1 MNLKFPPYSANI
13 KSRVLLGIVV
23 FLLLTVDSFSQVT
36 SRVSDEKTNKPIPFA
51 SIWIRGTQ
59 IGTTS
64 AADGSFQIDTG
75 EDDSLVF
82 SAVGYARRVLAVNNV
97 VDTVRL
103 TSSVIELSEVT
114 ISPSAARFLKL
125 GGVNRKDI
133 EVHWR
138 PSVSWSVGRY
148 FEYNQEI
155 AETPYIKNLSIV
167 TTSKLKESTVKILLY
182 QLDEDGQPASLIH
195 DENIIATVK
204 KGKREQTLVDLSE
217 LFLRFPKNGLLVA
230 VEAINLESN
239 IYHFTKKICNKET
252 GKCKKQKFN
261 SLQPKWGS
269 LPRSYNSYAW
279 IYRDEKWVKLG
290 DHLDEFTEEG
300 KRYGGAL
307 AVDLTLS
314 D

>member
-1 MNLKFPPYSANI
+1 M
-13 KSRVLLGIVV
+13 
-23 FLLLTVDSFSQVT
+23 
-36 SRVSDEKTNKPIPFA
+36 SDEKTKKPIPFA
-51 SIWIRGTQ
+51 SIWIQGTQ

-82 SAVGYARRVLAVNNV
+82 SAVGYKRSVLAVNDIS
-97 VDTVRL
+97 DTVRL

-114 ISPSAARFLKL
+114 ISPSADRFLKL
-125 GGVNRKDI
+125 GEVNRKDI
-133 EVHWR
+133 EIHWR

-148 FEYNQEI
+148 FEYNGEI
-155 AETPYIKNLSIV
+155 AETPYIKDLSIV

-182 QLDEDGQPASLIH
+182 ELDEDGNPTGLIH

-204 KGKREQTLVDLSE
+204 KGKRKQTLVDLSE

-252 GKCKKQKFN
+252 GKCKKQEFQ
-261 SLQPKWGS
+261 SLQPKWGG

-279 IYRDEKWVKLG
+279 IYRDEKWSKLG